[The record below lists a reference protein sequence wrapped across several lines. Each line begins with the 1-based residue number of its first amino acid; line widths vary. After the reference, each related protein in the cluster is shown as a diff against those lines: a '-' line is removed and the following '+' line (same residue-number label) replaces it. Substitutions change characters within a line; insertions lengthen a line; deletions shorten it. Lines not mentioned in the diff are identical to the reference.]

1 MLYYNFDMNEDLQNL
16 FKAPDP
22 KEALE
27 KYTVNLTEQA
37 RRGKLDPV
45 IGRDSEIRRVMQI
58 LSRRIK
64 NNPVLIGDPGV
75 GKTAI
80 VEGLALRIASGDV
93 PETLKNREL
102 LVLDF
107 ALLIAG
113 TKFRG
118 EFEERLKAVI
128 KGIEEGEGKYI
139 VFIDELHI
147 LVGGGQAEGAVDA
160 ANILKPS
167 LARGTLRMIGATTV
181 EEYRKYIEKD
191 AALARRFQTVLVEEP
206 TVEDTIAILRG
217 IKDKY
222 ELHHGIRITD
232 DALIAAAYLS
242 DRYITNRFLP
252 DKAIDLIDEAA
263 ASIRIEAESMPV
275 ELDLMKRELTRLEIE
290 RTALKREK
298 TKESEEKL
306 SLLEEKIKKLKE
318 DINLFEERWKAQKE
332 IIEKIRETR
341 LEVDKLRLE
350 LDKAERE
357 VNLEKAAEIKYG
369 KLPSLEEKLK
379 SLEKEWNQIPQEE
392 RVLREEVG
400 EEDIAK
406 VVSRATGIPVGKLL
420 AGESE
425 KLKNLEGKL
434 KERVIGQDE
443 ALHLVANAIRRS
455 RLNLREGKRP
465 IGSFIFLGP
474 TGVGKTETA
483 RALAEAVFDSEDAIV
498 RIDMSE
504 YQEAHTVSRLIGAP
518 PGYVGFE
525 EGGQLTEAVKR
536 HPYSLILFD
545 EIEKAHPQIFNIFL
559 QILDDGRL
567 TDGKG
572 VTVDFTNTIIIMTSN
587 LGSELINQSSVKK
600 WVETKKEVEKLLL
613 KFFRPEF
620 LNRVDQVVVFK
631 PLDKSVME
639 KIAAKELEKIRRILS
654 SQGVDLVYNNDV
666 ILYFADKGFDPVFG
680 ARPLRRLLEEE
691 ILDEV
696 AMLEIEGG
704 LKKGGQL
711 KIELRDGR
719 ISLVI

>member
-1 MLYYNFDMNEDLQNL
+1 MNEDLQSL

-27 KYTVNLTEQA
+27 KYTLNLTEEA

-45 IGRDSEIRRVMQI
+45 VGRDAEIRRVMQI

-80 VEGLALRIASGDV
+80 VEGLALRIAAGDV
-93 PETLKNREL
+93 PETLKNRQL

-107 ALLIAG
+107 ALLVAG

-242 DRYITNRFLP
+242 DRYITSRFLP
-252 DKAIDLIDEAA
+252 DKAIDLVDEAA
-263 ASIRIEAESMPV
+263 ASIRIETESMPA

-290 RTALKREK
+290 KTALKREK
-298 TKESEEKL
+298 TKEAEEKL
-306 SLLEEKIKKLKE
+306 SFLEEKIKKLKE
-318 DINLFEERWKAQKE
+318 DILLFEERWKAQKE

-350 LDKAERE
+350 LEKAERE

-369 KLPSLEEKLK
+369 KLPVLEEKLK
-379 SLEKEWNQIPQEE
+379 SLEKEWNKIPKEE

-406 VVSRATGIPVGKLL
+406 VVSRSTGIPVGRLL
-420 AGESE
+420 AGEGE
-425 KLKNLEGKL
+425 KLKNLEQKL
-434 KERVIGQDE
+434 QERVIGQDE

-455 RLNLREGKRP
+455 RLNLREGNRP

-536 HPYSLILFD
+536 HPYSLVLFD
-545 EIEKAHPQIFNIFL
+545 EIEKAHPQIFNVFL

-600 WVETKKEVEKLLL
+600 WNETKREVEGLLL

-620 LNRVDQVVVFK
+620 LNRVSEVVVFK

-639 KIAAKELEKIRRILS
+639 KIAVKELEKIRKILS
-654 SQGVDLVYNNDV
+654 VQGIDISYDDGIVS
-666 ILYFADKGFDPVFG
+666 YFADKGFDPVFG

-691 ILDEV
+691 ILDGV
-696 AMLEIEGG
+696 AMLEIEGKI
-704 LKKGGQL
+704 KKESQL
-711 KIELRDGR
+711 KIELKDDK
-719 ISLVI
+719 ISLVL

>member
-1 MLYYNFDMNEDLQNL
+1 MDNNDLESL
-16 FKAPDP
+16 FKPP
-22 KEALE
+22 SPQEALK
-27 KYTVNLTEQA
+27 KYTYNLTEQA
-37 RRGKLDPV
+37 REGKLDPV

-80 VEGLALRIASGDV
+80 VEGLAQRIVAGDV
-93 PETLKNREL
+93 PETLKDREL

-107 ALLIAG
+107 ALLVAG

-147 LVGGGQAEGAVDA
+147 LVGGGEAEGAVDA

-181 EEYRKYIEKD
+181 EEYRKHIEKD

-232 DALIAAAYLS
+232 DALIAAATLS
-242 DRYITNRFLP
+242 SRYITNRFLP

-263 ASIRIEAESMPV
+263 ASIRIETESMPSD
-275 ELDLMKRELTRLEIE
+275 LDLMKRELTRLEIE
-290 RTALKREK
+290 RTALKRER
-298 TKESEEKL
+298 TKEAEDRIKVI
-306 SLLEEKIKKLKE
+306 EEKINRLKE
-318 DINLFEERWKAQKE
+318 SIASFEERWRSQKE
-332 IIEKIRETR
+332 IIEKIRKVR
-341 LEVDKLRLE
+341 LEIDKLRLE
-350 LDKAERE
+350 LEKSERE

-369 KLPSLEEKLK
+369 KLPELEAKLKELEER
-379 SLEKEWNQIPQEE
+379 WNRIPQEE
-392 RVLREEVG
+392 KVLREEVG

-406 VVSRATGIPVGKLL
+406 VVSRITGIPLGRLL
-420 AGESE
+420 SAESE
-425 KLKNLEGKL
+425 KLLHLEEELRK
-434 KERVIGQDE
+434 RVIGQDE

-455 RLNLREGKRP
+455 RSGLREGRRP
-465 IGSFIFLGP
+465 IGSFLFLGP

-483 RALAEAVFDSEDAIV
+483 RALAEAIFNDEDAIV
-498 RIDMSE
+498 RIDMGE
-504 YQEAHTVSRLIGAP
+504 YQEAHSVSRLIGAP

-525 EGGQLTEAVKR
+525 EGGQLTEAVRR
-536 HPYSLILFD
+536 HPYSLVLLD
-545 EIEKAHPQIFNIFL
+545 EVEKAHPQVFNVLL
-559 QILDDGRL
+559 QVLDDGRL

-572 VTVDFTNTIIIMTSN
+572 ITVDFKNTIIVMTSN
-587 LGSELINQSSVKK
+587 LGSDLISQNKNKK
-600 WVETKKEVEKLLL
+600 WEEVKSEVEKMLL

-620 LNRVDQVVVFK
+620 INRIDKVVIFK
-631 PLDKSVME
+631 PLDE
-639 KIAAKELEKIRRILS
+639 KMMVEIAKNQLEKARQILS
-654 SQGVDLVYNNDV
+654 SQSIDLVYDKKV
-666 ILYFADKGFDPVFG
+666 VDYFATKGFDPVFG
-680 ARPLRRLLEEE
+680 ARPLRRLIEEE
-691 ILDEV
+691 LLDEISLLV
-696 AMLEIEGG
+696 IEGKVKSGEKLKLEISDNK
-704 LKKGGQL
+704 LSIKY
-711 KIELRDGR
+711 
-719 ISLVI
+719 

>member
-1 MLYYNFDMNEDLQNL
+1 MDESLQNL

-27 KYTVNLTEQA
+27 KYTLNLTEEA

-45 IGRDSEIRRVMQI
+45 IGRDAEIRRVMQI

-80 VEGLALRIASGDV
+80 VEGLALRIAAGEV
-93 PETLKNREL
+93 PETLRGREL

-107 ALLIAG
+107 ALLVAG

-167 LARGTLRMIGATTV
+167 LARGTLRLIGATTI
-181 EEYRKYIEKD
+181 EEYRKYVEKD

-232 DALIAAAYLS
+232 DALIAAATLS

-252 DKAIDLIDEAA
+252 DKAIDLMDEAA
-263 ASIRIEAESMPV
+263 ASIRIETESMPS

-290 RTALKREK
+290 KTALKREK
-298 TKESEEKL
+298 TRETQEKL
-306 SLLEEKIKKLKE
+306 SFIEEKIRKLKE
-318 DINLFEERWKAQKE
+318 DISLFEERWRKQKE
-332 IIEKIRETR
+332 IIEKIRATR
-341 LEVDKLRLE
+341 LEVDRLRLE
-350 LDKAERE
+350 LEKAERE

-369 KLPSLEEKLK
+369 KLPVLEEKLK
-379 SLEKEWNQIPQEE
+379 ELQKDWDLIPESE

-400 EEDIAK
+400 EEDIAR
-406 VVSRATGIPVGKLL
+406 VVSKATGIPVGRLL
-420 AGESE
+420 SGENE
-425 KLKNLEGKL
+425 KLKNLEERL

-443 ALHLVANAIRRS
+443 ALRLVANAIRRS

-465 IGSFIFLGP
+465 IGSFLFLGP

-483 RALAEAVFDSEDAIV
+483 RALADAVFDSEDAIV

-504 YQEAHTVSRLIGAP
+504 YQEAHTVSRLVGAP

-536 HPYSLILFD
+536 HPYSLVLFD
-545 EIEKAHPQIFNIFL
+545 EVEKAHPQIFNIFL

-572 VTVDFTNTIIIMTSN
+572 VTVDFKNTIIIMTSN
-587 LGSELINQSSVKK
+587 LGSELISQSSVKR
-600 WVETKKEVEKLLL
+600 WDETKKQVEALLL

-620 LNRVDQVVVFK
+620 LNRIDQVVVFK
-631 PLDKSVME
+631 PLDRSIME
-639 KIAAKELEKIRRILS
+639 KIAQKELGKIGEILS
-654 SQGVDLVYNNDV
+654 KRGIDLVYGNEA
-666 ILYFADKGFDPVFG
+666 ISYFANKGYDPVFG
-680 ARPLRRLLEEE
+680 ARPLKRLLEEE
-691 ILDEV
+691 ILNEV
-696 AMLEIEGG
+696 AMFEIEGK
-704 LKKGGQL
+704 LKKGSQL
-711 KIELRDGR
+711 KLVVKDDK
-719 ISLVI
+719 ISIVL

>member
-1 MLYYNFDMNEDLQNL
+1 MNEDLQNL

>member
-1 MLYYNFDMNEDLQNL
+1 MNEDLQNL

-350 LDKAERE
+350 LEKAERE

-379 SLEKEWNQIPQEE
+379 SLEMEWNQIPQEE

-406 VVSRATGIPVGKLL
+406 VVSKATGIPIGRLL

-425 KLKNLEGKL
+425 KLKNLEEKL
-434 KERVIGQDE
+434 RERVVGQDE

-483 RALAEAVFDSEDAIV
+483 RALAETVFDSEDAIV

-545 EIEKAHPQIFNIFL
+545 EIEKAHPQIFNVFL

-654 SQGVDLVYNNDV
+654 SQGVDLVYDNDI
-666 ILYFADKGFDPVFG
+666 ILYFADKGYDPVFG

-696 AMLEIEGG
+696 AMLEIEGR

-711 KIELRDGR
+711 KVKLKDDK
-719 ISLVI
+719 ISLAV

>member
-1 MLYYNFDMNEDLQNL
+1 MDNNDLESL
-16 FKAPDP
+16 FKPP
-22 KEALE
+22 SPQEALK
-27 KYTVNLTEQA
+27 KYTYNLTEQA
-37 RRGKLDPV
+37 REGKLDPV

-80 VEGLALRIASGDV
+80 VEGLAQRIVAGDV
-93 PETLKNREL
+93 PETLKDREL

-107 ALLIAG
+107 ALLVAG

-147 LVGGGQAEGAVDA
+147 LVGGGEAEGAVDA

-181 EEYRKYIEKD
+181 EEYRKHIEKD

-232 DALIAAAYLS
+232 DALIAAATLS
-242 DRYITNRFLP
+242 SRYITNRFLP

-263 ASIRIEAESMPV
+263 ASIRIETESMPSD
-275 ELDLMKRELTRLEIE
+275 LDLMKRELTRLEIE
-290 RTALKREK
+290 RTALKRER
-298 TKESEEKL
+298 TKEAEDRIKVI
-306 SLLEEKIKKLKE
+306 EEKINRLKE
-318 DINLFEERWKAQKE
+318 SIASFEERWRSQKE
-332 IIEKIRETR
+332 IIEKIRKVR
-341 LEVDKLRLE
+341 LEIDKLRLE
-350 LDKAERE
+350 LEKSERE

-369 KLPSLEEKLK
+369 KLPELEAKLKELEER
-379 SLEKEWNQIPQEE
+379 WNRIPQEE
-392 RVLREEVG
+392 KVLREEVG

-406 VVSRATGIPVGKLL
+406 VVSRITGIPLGRLL
-420 AGESE
+420 SAESE
-425 KLKNLEGKL
+425 KLLHLEEELRK
-434 KERVIGQDE
+434 RVIGQDE

-455 RLNLREGKRP
+455 RSGLREGRRP
-465 IGSFIFLGP
+465 IGSFLFLGP

-483 RALAEAVFDSEDAIV
+483 RALAEAIFNDEDAIV
-498 RIDMSE
+498 RIDMGE
-504 YQEAHTVSRLIGAP
+504 YQEAHSVSRLIGAP

-525 EGGQLTEAVKR
+525 EGGQLTEAVRR
-536 HPYSLILFD
+536 HPYSLVLLD
-545 EIEKAHPQIFNIFL
+545 EVEKAHPQVFNVLL
-559 QILDDGRL
+559 QVLDDGRL

-572 VTVDFTNTIIIMTSN
+572 ITVDFKNTIIVMTSN
-587 LGSELINQSSVKK
+587 LGSDLISQNKSKK
-600 WVETKKEVEKLLL
+600 WEEVKSEVEKMLL

-620 LNRVDQVVVFK
+620 INRIDKVVIFK
-631 PLDKSVME
+631 PLDE
-639 KIAAKELEKIRRILS
+639 KMMVEIAKNQLEKARQILS
-654 SQGVDLVYNNDV
+654 SQGIDLVYDKKV
-666 ILYFADKGFDPVFG
+666 VDYFATKGFDPVFG
-680 ARPLRRLLEEE
+680 ARPLRRLVEEE
-691 ILDEV
+691 LLDEISLLV
-696 AMLEIEGG
+696 IEGKVKSGEKLKLEISDNK
-704 LKKGGQL
+704 LSIKY
-711 KIELRDGR
+711 
-719 ISLVI
+719 

>member
-1 MLYYNFDMNEDLQNL
+1 MDESLQNL

-27 KYTVNLTEQA
+27 KYTLNLTEEA

-45 IGRDSEIRRVMQI
+45 IGRDAEIRRVMQI

-80 VEGLALRIASGDV
+80 VEGLALRIAAGEV
-93 PETLKNREL
+93 PETLRGREL

-107 ALLIAG
+107 ALLVAG

-167 LARGTLRMIGATTV
+167 LARGTLRLIGATTI
-181 EEYRKYIEKD
+181 EEYRKYVEKD

-232 DALIAAAYLS
+232 DALIAAATLS

-252 DKAIDLIDEAA
+252 DKAIDLMDEAA
-263 ASIRIEAESMPV
+263 ASIRIETESMPS

-290 RTALKREK
+290 KTALKREK
-298 TKESEEKL
+298 TRETQEKL
-306 SLLEEKIKKLKE
+306 SFIEEKIRKLKE
-318 DINLFEERWKAQKE
+318 DISLFEERWRKQKE
-332 IIEKIRETR
+332 IIEKIRATR
-341 LEVDKLRLE
+341 LEVDRLRLE
-350 LDKAERE
+350 LEKAERE

-369 KLPSLEEKLK
+369 RLPVLEEKLK
-379 SLEKEWNQIPQEE
+379 ELQKDWDLIPESE

-400 EEDIAK
+400 EEDIAR
-406 VVSRATGIPVGKLL
+406 VVSKATGIPVGRLL
-420 AGESE
+420 SGENE
-425 KLKNLEGKL
+425 KLKNLEERL

-443 ALHLVANAIRRS
+443 ALRLVANAIRRS

-465 IGSFIFLGP
+465 IGSFLFLGP

-483 RALAEAVFDSEDAIV
+483 RALADAVFDSEDAIV

-504 YQEAHTVSRLIGAP
+504 YQEAHTVSRLVGAP

-536 HPYSLILFD
+536 HPYSLVLFD
-545 EIEKAHPQIFNIFL
+545 EVEKAHPQIFNIFL

-572 VTVDFTNTIIIMTSN
+572 VTVDFKNTIIIMTSN
-587 LGSELINQSSVKK
+587 LGSELISQSSVKR
-600 WVETKKEVEKLLL
+600 WDETKKQVEALLL

-620 LNRVDQVVVFK
+620 LNRIDQVVVFK
-631 PLDKSVME
+631 PLDRSIME
-639 KIAAKELEKIRRILS
+639 KIAQKELGKIGEILS
-654 SQGVDLVYNNDV
+654 KRGVDLVYGNEA
-666 ILYFADKGFDPVFG
+666 ISYFANKGYDPVFG
-680 ARPLRRLLEEE
+680 ARPLKRLLEEE

-696 AMLEIEGG
+696 AMFEIEGK
-704 LKKGGQL
+704 LKKGSQL
-711 KIELRDGR
+711 KLVVKDDK
-719 ISLVI
+719 ISIVL